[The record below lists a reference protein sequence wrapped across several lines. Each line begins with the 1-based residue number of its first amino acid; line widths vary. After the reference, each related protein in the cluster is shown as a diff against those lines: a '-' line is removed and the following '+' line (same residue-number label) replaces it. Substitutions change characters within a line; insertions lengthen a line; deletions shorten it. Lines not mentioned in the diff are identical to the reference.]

1 MAKTYQPMT
10 RSSFLMAY
18 FRSQVK
24 IPHLGK
30 PTGFEKRVWVDHF
43 LAKNE
48 ELTVVVVFYCF
59 FCSVLRMGHV
69 AYIIAT
75 LCNNINFY
83 KFYIFVVIIIY

>member
-1 MAKTYQPMT
+1 MT

-59 FCSVLRMGHV
+59 SAV
-69 AYIIAT
+69 Y
-75 LCNNINFY
+75 
-83 KFYIFVVIIIY
+83 